1 MARSDQSHTAI
12 LGALS
17 IMPMTGYQL
26 REEIRDTLGH
36 FWSESFGQIYPA
48 LAELERNG
56 LVERS
61 GAEGARAGRFAIT
74 SAGLERL
81 RQLLAEPPQPS
92 KPRNG
97 RMLRLFLGAQL
108 GPEAC
113 VLLVQEARDQA
124 EATLAALARARG
136 EASEETKLS
145 EAAPYI
151 LLTLS
156 AGEYSARATIAWA
169 DDALGQLA
177 AISDRGDSGPSA
189 RRAASGSG
197 PAPAPMVHSESTV
210 DPRPGIADDLQEH

>member
-1 MARSDQSHTAI
+1 MARSDQSQTAI

-56 LVERS
+56 LVERE
-61 GAEGARAGRFAIT
+61 GAEGVRGGKFALT
-74 SAGLERL
+74 TAGLDRL
-81 RQLLAEPPQPS
+81 RELLAESPQPS

-113 VLLVQEARDQA
+113 ALLVQEARDQA
-124 EATLAALARARG
+124 EATLAELARARE
-136 EASEETKLS
+136 EATGDQKLS

-169 DDALGQLA
+169 DDALEQLA
-177 AISDRGDSGPSA
+177 AISDRDSGPSA
-189 RRAASGSG
+189 RGASS
-197 PAPAPMVHSESTV
+197 APATMVHSESTP
-210 DPRPGIADDLQEH
+210 DPRPARTDDHHEH